1 MTTDEFLTTKETLD
15 LLKMDRITVYRMLKD
30 GRLTGIRVGSQ
41 WRISRSSVDDLLSG
55 GSTKE
60 IISEP
65 KSSNPFQTTHL
76 IPPDILPIYCV
87 QTLQDVFSE
96 IAQVGAVT
104 VKRDGKPLTTI
115 SNMQPFCKLIQSC
128 EKGKAACSNFWR
140 ELNEKGGSE
149 TQFFQCHAGLQSSS
163 AEIKIGGVFV
173 ARLVAGQFYVSAPNP
188 DEERERI
195 LKLAEKLG
203 LASNELLTTRLKIQ
217 ILPESIRL
225 MLGNWLTKM
234 AGTFS
239 HLGHERMDMI
249 NRLQQ
254 ISAMSSYQ

>member
-1 MTTDEFLTTKETLD
+1 MPTEELLTTKETLD
-15 LLKMDRITVYRMLKD
+15 ILKIDRITVYRMLKD

-41 WRISRSSVDDLLSG
+41 WRISKSSVDDLLSG

-60 IISEP
+60 IKLDLKISDP
-65 KSSNPFQTTHL
+65 SKKTNL
-76 IPPDILPIYCV
+76 IQPDILPLYCV

-96 IAQVGAVT
+96 LAQVGAVT

-115 SNMQPFCKLIQSC
+115 SNMQPFCQLIQSC
-128 EKGKAACSNFWR
+128 EKGRAACSASWR
-140 ELNEKGGSE
+140 ELNEKGGPE
-149 TQFFQCHAGLQSSS
+149 TQFFQCHAGLQYSS

-173 ARLVAGQFYVSAPNP
+173 ARLVAGQFYISPTDP
-188 DEERERI
+188 DEEKERI
-195 LKLAEKLG
+195 VHLAGSLELNRGQLLAE
-203 LASNELLTTRLKIQ
+203 SEKIQ
-217 ILPESIRL
+217 ILPEPVQL
-225 MLGNWLTKM
+225 MLGGWLRKM
-234 AGTFS
+234 AETFS